1 MANQSDP
8 RSPRHEVVITRIFD
22 APRDVV
28 FTVWTDPRYVVQWW
42 GLNGCTIPTC
52 SLELKSGARW
62 RIEMVTKQGVTYP
75 NSGEVLEV
83 IQNERFA
90 YSSEFD
96 AKDPIWAGS
105 LPPNAVNSITFEDFE
120 GTNRTKVTV
129 TISFGSAEGKA
140 EFLRRGTEHGI
151 QEGLSRLAQLLLE
164 LMEQTRRQRFEKSDL
179 K

>member
-22 APRDVV
+22 AARDVV
-28 FTVWTDPRYVVQWW
+28 FTVWTDPRYVEQWW

-62 RIEMVTKQGVTYP
+62 PIEMGTKQGITYP

-90 YSSEFD
+90 YSSAFD
-96 AKDPIWAGS
+96 SKDPIAADS
-105 LPPNAVNSITFEDFE
+105 PTPNTVNSVTFED
-120 GTNRTKVTV
+120 
-129 TISFGSAEGKA
+129 
-140 EFLRRGTEHGI
+140 
-151 QEGLSRLAQLLLE
+151 
-164 LMEQTRRQRFEKSDL
+164 
-179 K
+179 